1 MRAFLPLLVLGIAA
15 RVGRFE
21 ISEGYHWLASD
32 AALITFAVAVV
43 AETMAD
49 KIPLVDHAL
58 DTVQTIVKP
67 AVGTMVAA
75 AMFVQLSP
83 FHATLLGLAVGG
95 TVATGVHLAKAKARV
110 LSSLTTG
117 TALNPVLSFVEDVVS
132 AVIAV
137 VAVLAR
143 SSRCCSSR
151 DLRLRVPSPPSALP
165 REPAGHAAARAD
177 PLSIA
182 APVTSRARAAH
193 SPGGHTMNDVHYCAQ
208 DLAKFGSI
216 GDHAPALAEKFF
228 AGTARCSPTAPSRRA
243 RSRSSRWRWRT
254 PCSAPT
260 ASRPTAR
267 TRWRRAP
274 TWSR

>member
-1 MRAFLPLLVLGIAA
+1 MDLTQIDFSNYWVMLTYAAAGIALAATAGMRAFLPLLVLGIAA

-95 TVATGVHLAKAKARV
+95 TVATVPPTAIPSRV
-110 LSSLTTG
+110 AWNGDNCT
-117 TALNPVLSFVEDVVS
+117 N
-132 AVIAV
+132 I
-137 VAVLAR
+137 
-143 SSRCCSSR
+143 
-151 DLRLRVPSPPSALP
+151 
-165 REPAGHAAARAD
+165 AAAR
-177 PLSIA
+177 I
-182 APVTSRARAAH
+182 V
-193 SPGGHTMNDVHYCAQ
+193 
-208 DLAKFGSI
+208 
-216 GDHAPALAEKFF
+216 
-228 AGTARCSPTAPSRRA
+228 PTAGLTIVCTV
-243 RSRSSRWRWRT
+243 SS
-254 PCSAPT
+254 A
-260 ASRPTAR
+260 
-267 TRWRRAP
+267 
-274 TWSR
+274 